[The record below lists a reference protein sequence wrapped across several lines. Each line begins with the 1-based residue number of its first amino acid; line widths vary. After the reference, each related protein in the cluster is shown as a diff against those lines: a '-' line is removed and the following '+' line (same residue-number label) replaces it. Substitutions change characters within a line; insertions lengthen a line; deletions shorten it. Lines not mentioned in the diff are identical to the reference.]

1 MGHDNKTDLEN
12 EFIQIL
18 LSAMR
23 KGMTVD
29 EFFAMADATLN
40 HLRGK
45 DENETVEK
53 IIKNSATPDEVKK
66 MIESFQKKQ

>member
-1 MGHDNKTDLEN
+1 
-12 EFIQIL
+12 
-18 LSAMR
+18 MR